1 MKLSTGAG
9 GLSGLVW
16 AIELLK
22 NKMNCFKNAFAKG
35 TLTNIE

>member
-1 MKLSTGAG
+1 MKFSTGAG

-16 AIELLK
+16 ALLLLL
-22 NKMNCFKNAFAKG
+22 NKINLLKNAFAKG